1 MDRKRTL
8 STFEVEDLIDNGKL
22 IVIYEGHALRL
33 DSWLNKHPGGKL
45 PIEHMVGR
53 DATSE
58 INA

>member
-8 STFEVEDLIDNGKL
+8 STRQVEGLIDNGQA

-33 DSWLNKHPGGKL
+33 DSWLYKHPGGVL
-45 PIEHMVGR
+45 PIQHMVGR